1 MISKTDIKHFF
12 DFEAETAR
20 REWELKMGLSV
31 KERIRKRQTIQAVY
45 LNSDYQEKS
54 SEPNH
59 ISIKVSI
66 SENLSDFKE
75 GDPILLHKE
84 DSLSGIKCTLNS
96 FDGDSDII
104 LDIYRDK
111 ESELSSYYNMPLL
124 LDKDYVDLRETVFN
138 KFIAQL
144 PDEAKAWNKNIFNT
158 MKAPQFKDKE
168 NCEEELEDTIK
179 NFELKLEDKQRE
191 AIINCM
197 SAEDYYLVQGPP
209 GTGKSFVLSIIILE
223 ELLYFK
229 HKVVVIGPNHKAIN
243 NTLDAVVKIIP
254 FYAGRIVKIGQ
265 KYNAATYKMEYNGD
279 EVGIVNDT
287 KVGNLSYGDESLND
301 CNGPVLIGLTPHS
314 LYSSRGSDLKFDT
327 LIIDEAGQISIP
339 LALMGMIK
347 AKKTILAGDSK
358 QLSPIIVSKDITG
371 EMSKSA
377 FQQLMSDSNC
387 TMLNVS
393 FRMCKVICDY
403 VSDLFYAGKIS
414 SKEKGD
420 KEILKCSDP
429 QYSFDTPI
437 VIKNIADNGEQTSD
451 KEASFITEL
460 IETYLNNYRL
470 NPKDI
475 AVLTPFRAQAA
486 NIRKK
491 LNKIES
497 LDKTQLQH
505 VTVDTIDRMQGQERK
520 VIILSMTS
528 GNPDY
533 ISDMAEFLYNP
544 NKLNVAFS
552 RAMHKLIIVGNIEQ
566 IRKVSTRDYPHIL
579 KMIESNFVKHL

>member
-104 LDIYRDK
+104 LDIYGDK

-197 SAEDYYLVQGPP
+197 SAE
-209 GTGKSFVLSIIILE
+209 
-223 ELLYFK
+223 
-229 HKVVVIGPNHKAIN
+229 AI
-243 NTLDAVVKIIP
+243 V
-254 FYAGRIVKIGQ
+254 R
-265 KYNAATYKMEYNGD
+265 
-279 EVGIVNDT
+279 
-287 KVGNLSYGDESLND
+287 
-301 CNGPVLIGLTPHS
+301 
-314 LYSSRGSDLKFDT
+314 
-327 LIIDEAGQISIP
+327 
-339 LALMGMIK
+339 
-347 AKKTILAGDSK
+347 
-358 QLSPIIVSKDITG
+358 
-371 EMSKSA
+371 
-377 FQQLMSDSNC
+377 
-387 TMLNVS
+387 
-393 FRMCKVICDY
+393 
-403 VSDLFYAGKIS
+403 
-414 SKEKGD
+414 
-420 KEILKCSDP
+420 
-429 QYSFDTPI
+429 
-437 VIKNIADNGEQTSD
+437 
-451 KEASFITEL
+451 
-460 IETYLNNYRL
+460 
-470 NPKDI
+470 
-475 AVLTPFRAQAA
+475 
-486 NIRKK
+486 
-491 LNKIES
+491 
-497 LDKTQLQH
+497 
-505 VTVDTIDRMQGQERK
+505 
-520 VIILSMTS
+520 
-528 GNPDY
+528 
-533 ISDMAEFLYNP
+533 
-544 NKLNVAFS
+544 
-552 RAMHKLIIVGNIEQ
+552 
-566 IRKVSTRDYPHIL
+566 
-579 KMIESNFVKHL
+579 